1 MTNESIKWHP
11 SSHPPQNFQLI
22 RFDFATSFPPSLPA
36 PSSHDILCDSQP
48 IKRVLNYSIGSFS
61 IQGFFSIARDYFQL
75 LMAGG
80 ISSHRLC
87 ITSDQIDTSVL
98 HQDSSPERKGR
109 KGGGGRKTLRDSLRL
124 DPSSATTGRRGIYS
138 RLRSSFDDSVR
149 YVENTTKSPQR
160 CSLGRRP
167 RVRQRSLSLLISIR
181 FA

>member
-109 KGGGGRKTLRDSLRL
+109 KGRKGGGERRSGI
-124 DPSSATTGRRGIYS
+124 PSGWILHQQRPAVAGFIRVSDHHLMI
-138 RLRSSFDDSVR
+138 RSDM
-149 YVENTTKSPQR
+149 
-160 CSLGRRP
+160 
-167 RVRQRSLSLLISIR
+167 
-181 FA
+181 